1 MDHLVSE
8 GELCRWTDIV
18 LATFFFLFSFFF
30 RYFLTDTNYAPK
42 LLVSVSTR
50 IVLCRRLHENS
61 WQAGK
66 AGSSR

>member
-1 MDHLVSE
+1 MRRYGGQCFSD
-8 GELCRWTDIV
+8 
-18 LATFFFLFSFFF
+18 FFFFFF
-30 RYFLTDTNYAPK
+30 FGIFLTDTDYAPK

-50 IVLCRRLHENS
+50 VVMYRRLHENS